1 MVAVDLST
9 VWFQG
14 FTAGFLVAA
23 VVALIRLAVK
33 IFKRAADIGGR

>member
-9 VWFQG
+9 VWLQG

-23 VVALIRLAVK
+23 VVALVRLAVK
-33 IFKRAADIGGR
+33 IFRRASGSR